1 MKKLLTNCHIL
12 TGERELWNHSI
23 LIESGEIQDVFEGVP
38 EGFDGE
44 VVDMK
49 GKYVMPGFIDLQVN
63 GGGTE
68 FFTKNISVEA
78 VEAIYRAHLDF
89 GTTRYLPTLIS
100 TSHENIMKACEVIK
114 ECKSQGKYGVLGMH
128 LEGPFFNLEKKGAHY
143 PKFIRKPEQ
152 EEIAKIIEAGKDG
165 VIEILTLA
173 PEQCPE
179 ELLKQLITAG
189 IKVSCGHS
197 NANYQQAKRAFEL
210 GVNKVTHLFNAM
222 SQFNSRNP
230 GIVGAFFDNKDVYG
244 GIIVDGVHADIASVR
259 VAQRLKQGKLFLVS
273 DASFVGNPLE
283 EFEFDGFQLKNI
295 DGNFYTEAG
304 NLAGS
309 SISMLDAV
317 QNCVLK
323 VGISLEETV
332 RMSSTYPAEYLGVG
346 DKFGKVKKGY
356 VADLVVLERD
366 LSLSQVFVEGEIEVE
381 KLVEGEA
388 GVLV

>member
-1 MKKLLTNCHIL
+1 VKKLLINCHIL

-23 LIESGEIQDVFEGVP
+23 LIESGDIIDVFEGIP

-44 VVDMK
+44 LVDME

-68 FFTKNISVEA
+68 FFTKNISSQ
-78 VEAIYRAHLDF
+78 AIETIYQAHLQF

-100 TSHENIMKACEVIK
+100 TSHENIIKACEVVKDCK
-114 ECKSQGKYGVLGMH
+114 EKHQYGVLGMH

-152 EEIAKIIEAGKDG
+152 EEISKIIDAGKD

-173 PEQCPE
+173 PEQCSE
-179 ELLKQLITAG
+179 DLLKQLIDSG

-197 NANYQQAKRAFEL
+197 NASYSQAKRAFEL

-230 GIVGAFFDNKDVYG
+230 GIVGAFFDNKEVYG

-273 DASFVGNPLE
+273 DASFVGNPLD

-295 DGNFYTEAG
+295 GGNFYTESG

-309 SISMLDAV
+309 SISMLDAL
-317 QNCVLK
+317 QICVLK
-323 VGISLEETV
+323 VGVSLEETV
-332 RMSSTYPAEYLGVG
+332 RMSSTYPAEYLGIG
-346 DKFGKVKKGY
+346 NRFGKVKKGF

-366 LSLSQVFVEGEIEVE
+366 LSLSQV
-381 KLVEGEA
+381 LVEGEVKV
-388 GVLV
+388 G